1 MDKFNEV
8 KYKNDF
14 AKEKYDRIIVNV
26 PKGQKENIDLYRK
39 NKGYSSL
46 NNYINELIRKD
57 MNESKNNINVG
68 NIEQKGDNNSIS
80 IG

>member
-1 MDKFNEV
+1 MGQFNEV

-26 PKGQKENIDLYRK
+26 PKGNKKIIDEYRTE
-39 NKGYSSL
+39 KGFSSL
-46 NNYINELIRKD
+46 NQYINELIRKD
-57 MNESKNNINVG
+57 MNENAASISVGEINQSG
-68 NIEQKGDNNSIS
+68 ENNSIN